1 MAYFKPVGKAELEL
15 AGVKKR
21 KHGIKFFV
29 VVAFLVFFC
38 FVFDYLNS

>member
-1 MAYFKPVGKAELEL
+1 MAYLKPVGKTELEL

-21 KHGIKFFV
+21 EHGITFFV